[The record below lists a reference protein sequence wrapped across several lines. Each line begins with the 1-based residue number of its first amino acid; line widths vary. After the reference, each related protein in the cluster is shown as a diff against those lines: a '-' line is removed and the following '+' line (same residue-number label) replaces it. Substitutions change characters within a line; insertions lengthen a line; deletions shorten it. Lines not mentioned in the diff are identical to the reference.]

1 MGEMMEENEWKWLTK
16 GKVTNFEKKYIYIRK
31 KDEYF
36 EILIEKFSQSYHIYD
51 GEEYGITE
59 YERIRYKKI

>member
-1 MGEMMEENEWKWLTK
+1 MIDKREGYEFWKK
-16 GKVTNFEKKYIYIRK
+16 IYIFERK
-31 KDEYF
+31 MNILTRI
-36 EILIEKFSQSYHIYD
+36 EILIEKFSNHIYD

>member
-1 MGEMMEENEWKWLTK
+1 MIDKREGYEFWKK
-16 GKVTNFEKKYIYIRK
+16 NIYIFERK
-31 KDEYF
+31 MNILTRI
-36 EILIEKFSQSYHIYD
+36 EILIEKFSNHIYD

>member
-1 MGEMMEENEWKWLTK
+1 MIDKREGYEFWK
-16 GKVTNFEKKYIYIRK
+16 KKIYIRK

-36 EILIEKFSQSYHIYD
+36 DAYRDFEKFSNHIYN

>member
-1 MGEMMEENEWKWLTK
+1 MTK

-36 EILIEKFSQSYHIYD
+36 EILIEKFSNHIYD

>member
-1 MGEMMEENEWKWLTK
+1 MSENDWQK
-16 GKVTNFEKKYIYIRK
+16 GRLRILKKKIYIRK